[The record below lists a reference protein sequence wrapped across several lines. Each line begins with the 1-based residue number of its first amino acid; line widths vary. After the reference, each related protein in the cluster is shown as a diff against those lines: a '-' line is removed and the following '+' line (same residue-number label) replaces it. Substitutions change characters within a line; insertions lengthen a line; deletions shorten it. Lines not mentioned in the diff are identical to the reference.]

1 MTADLRARVQAALA
15 GSFTL
20 HRELGGGMSRVFV
33 ARERALDRDV
43 VVKVLPP
50 ELAADVNMER
60 FKREVQLA
68 ARLQHPNITPLLT
81 AGEVDG
87 LAYFTMPVVAGES
100 LRTRIDREGALS
112 FVDTIRILHGVAD
125 ALAFAHDAG
134 IVHRDIKPENIL
146 LIGQHALVTD
156 FGVAKAL
163 TSSAAWDTVLAARH
177 IAVGTPAYMAPE
189 QAAANPKA
197 DHRADLYSFGVVAY
211 ECLTGRPPFT
221 GASSH
226 ELMMA
231 HLSAVP
237 EPVAQV
243 RPDVPAA
250 LAALVMRCLAKRAED
265 RPASAQV
272 LLQTLDI
279 FATPILGTPAVPE
292 PDTRRRMLAVVVL
305 LAVGATLLVG
315 ALALLASNRP

>member
-81 AGEVDG
+81 AGEIDG
-87 LAYFTMPVVAGES
+87 LAYFTMPLVAGES

-146 LIGQHALVTD
+146 LVGQHALVTD

-177 IAVGTPAYMAPE
+177 IAVGTPVNDVNP
-189 QAAANPKA
+189 AA
-197 DHRADLYSFGVVAY
+197 
-211 ECLTGRPPFT
+211 
-221 GASSH
+221 GAVLEH
-226 ELMMA
+226 EA
-231 HLSAVP
+231 
-237 EPVAQV
+237 V
-243 RPDVPAA
+243 RPGQIELHHG
-250 LAALVMRCLAKRAED
+250 LAHREPFQRGGG
-265 RPASAQV
+265 
-272 LLQTLDI
+272 
-279 FATPILGTPAVPE
+279 LGDDDGIVA
-292 PDTRRRMLAVVVL
+292 
-305 LAVGATLLVG
+305 GNFLLVG
-315 ALALLASNRP
+315 GRLDHVARRVQHR